1 MTVQQFAE
9 QARASIRAFMARRT
23 PSDWLVVAVSLVASA
38 PAWVVA
44 HPPLEDLAFHASTI
58 RVLHSF
64 HDAKFGLAAHYVLT
78 LGRTQY
84 LLYYLLGSAF
94 SYVMSPMTANRLLLS
109 VYLTGTPIS
118 IAVLSRTLGRDV
130 RLGLFAVP
138 LLYNVMYIFGLLP
151 FVFGIPFLFFGLA
164 AFAAHA
170 ERPTVGRGI
179 LAGALGL
186 ATFYSHLFPFALLG
200 VGCVLLF
207 PWHDPQRWWKLIVP
221 YVPLACL
228 AFLFLFGTQAGA
240 LARETASAIERPAP
254 LSDAMARLWIWSGA
268 IYKDQSD
275 EAHWIAWFTLV
286 TISGGLAL
294 RQGHP
299 KARGVAL
306 VLLPALC
313 FVVYFTTPES
323 RGVVWLFCQRFPILG
338 LFTLVPFLRIPRG
351 SLGHLITAGAAGL
364 GISYIGTACRVYI
377 ACEKEEVGDIEGAIH
392 HIPYGK
398 TVAALIFDRYSKY
411 IEWAPYLHF
420 GSYYQLERG
429 GMLQFNYAPW
439 PHWPYAYKP
448 GVHPTVVTTPAPR
461 WEWTPEQRDVKRELV
476 PNYEYLLVKGAFHP
490 PAGSY
495 AMTWQGP
502 KWSVWQ
508 RQPDAPAATA
518 ADPTPAPTEAEP
530 AE

>member
-1 MTVQQFAE
+1 MTVRQLGERFVASV
-9 QARASIRAFMARRT
+9 QAFLARRT
-23 PSDWLVVAVSLVASA
+23 SSEWLVVAVALVASA
-38 PAWVVA
+38 PAWIVK

-58 RVLHSF
+58 RVLHSYNE
-64 HDAKFGLAAHYVLT
+64 AKFGLAAHYVLT

-84 LLYYLLGSAF
+84 LLYYLFGSAL
-94 SYVMSPMTANRLLLS
+94 SYVMSPMTANRILLS

-118 IAVLSRTLGRDV
+118 IAVLCRTLGRDV

-138 LLYNVMYIFGLLP
+138 LLFNVMYIFGLLP
-151 FVFGIPFLFFGLA
+151 FVFGIPFMFFGLA
-164 AFAAHA
+164 AFAHHA
-170 ERPTVGRGI
+170 KRPTLESGVV
-179 LAGALGL
+179 AGALGL

-207 PWHDPQRWWKLIVP
+207 PWSSPQRWWKMIAP
-221 YVPLACL
+221 YVPLAVL
-228 AFLFLFGTQAGA
+228 VLVFLFGTAAGQ
-240 LARETASAIERPAP
+240 LARETGSAIEKASP

-286 TISGGLAL
+286 TLSGGLAL

-299 KARGVAL
+299 KARGIGL

-351 SLGHLITAGAAGL
+351 ALGHLVAAAAAGI
-364 GISYIGTACRVYI
+364 GISYVGTTCRVYI
-377 ACEKEEVGDIEGAIH
+377 ACEREEVGDVDGAIE

-429 GMLQFNYAPW
+429 GLLQFNYAPW
-439 PHWPYAYKP
+439 PHWPYAYKQ
-448 GVHPTVVTTPAPR
+448 GVHPAVVTTPSPR
-461 WEWTPEQRDVKRELV
+461 WEWTPEQRDVKHELV
-476 PNYEYLLVKGAFHP
+476 PNYEYLMVKGTFRP
-490 PAGSY
+490 PAGTY
-495 AMTWQGP
+495 TMTWQGN

-508 RQPDAPAATA
+508 RSAVAAAPAPEPPA
-518 ADPTPAPTEAEP
+518 APPSEEP

>member
-1 MTVQQFAE
+1 MT
-9 QARASIRAFMARRT
+9 ARHLGENLVARVRALMARRT
-23 PSDWLVVAVSLVASA
+23 PNDWLVVAVALVASA
-38 PAWVVA
+38 PAWIVK

-58 RVLHSF
+58 RVLHSYG
-64 HDAKFGLAAHYVLT
+64 DAKFGLAAHYVLT

-84 LLYYLLGSAF
+84 LLYYLLGSGL
-94 SYVMSPMTANRLLLS
+94 STVMSPMTANRILLS

-118 IAVLSRTLGRDV
+118 IAVLCKTLGRDE

-151 FVFGIPFLFFGLA
+151 FVFGIPLLFFGLA
-164 AFAAHA
+164 AFAQHA
-170 ERPTVGRGI
+170 ERPTLLRGA
-179 LAGALGL
+179 LAGALGI

-200 VGCVLLF
+200 GGCLLLF
-207 PWHDPQRWWKLIVP
+207 PWSAPQRWWKMMVP
-221 YVPLACL
+221 YVPLGIL
-228 AFLFLFGTQAGA
+228 VVVFLYGTQAGQ
-240 LARETASAIERPAP
+240 LARETASAIEKPAP
-254 LSDAMARLWIWSGA
+254 LGDAMARLWTWSGA

-275 EAHWIAWFTLV
+275 EAHWIAWFVLV
-286 TISGGLAL
+286 LVSGGFAF

-306 VLLPALC
+306 VVLPAAC

-323 RGVVWLFCQRFPILG
+323 RGVVWLFCQRFPVLG

-351 SLGHLITAGAAGL
+351 AAGHVFAALAAGL

-377 ACEKEEVGDIEGAIH
+377 ACEREEVGDVEGAIE
-392 HIPYGK
+392 HIPYGQ

-439 PHWPYAYKP
+439 PHWPYAYRE
-448 GVHPTVVTTPAPR
+448 GVHPEVVTKPAPR
-461 WEWTPEQRDVKRELV
+461 WEWTPEQRDVRKELV
-476 PNYEYLLVKGAFHP
+476 PNYEYLMVKGSFHP
-490 PAGSY
+490 PAGTY
-495 AMTWQGP
+495 VMNWQGP

-508 RQPDAPAATA
+508 RVPGAATVVSA
-518 ADPTPAPTEAEP
+518 TPDPPVPVDDTE
-530 AE
+530 